1 VPSLVW
7 RSKELLKAR
16 RPAEAVDLLW
26 PAILA
31 APREDSGPLRFQ
43 CALALHMQS
52 QHGASAELLKQVI
65 ELEPS
70 FAEAHLC
77 LAQAYTALGLAA
89 EAEAALDEAAT
100 LRPEIAGWVEAQ
112 RASLSPPE
120 GAGAAGGA
128 EARGRGGERGA
139 E

>member
-1 VPSLVW
+1 
-7 RSKELLKAR
+7 
-16 RPAEAVDLLW
+16 
-26 PAILA
+26 
-31 APREDSGPLRFQ
+31 
-43 CALALHMQS
+43 M
-52 QHGASAELLKQVI
+52 I